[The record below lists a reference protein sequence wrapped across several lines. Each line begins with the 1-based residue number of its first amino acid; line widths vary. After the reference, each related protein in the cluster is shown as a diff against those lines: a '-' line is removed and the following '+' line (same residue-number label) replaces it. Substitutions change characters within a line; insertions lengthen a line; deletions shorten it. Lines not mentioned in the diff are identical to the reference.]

1 MEWLSLAEL
10 AGTPVIRWVIQV
22 IRGKVRKSIEKNL
35 SVIVEYWDAVTS
47 SYWCPILFT
56 IVVDSKTPAQ
66 LYVTRVDFLFLHNA
80 SPVQSGY
87 WRAGMEY
94 ETNGYDMGIDPI
106 QIPGN
111 DKCKLQV
118 SLNPIMLGAFP
129 PNSNGWSVK
138 GTIQIGSA
146 YGTMDIPFSQLKVT
160 GDPKRWD
167 AAKSEFAKRFPYLV
181 TLNE

>member
-1 MEWLSLAEL
+1 MGWFSLAEL

-22 IRGKVRKSIEKNL
+22 IRGKVRKSIENKL
-35 SVIVEYWDAVTS
+35 SIKVEDWDAVTS

-66 LYVTRVDFLFLHNA
+66 LYVTRIDYLFLHNGI
-80 SPVQSGY
+80 PIQSGY
-87 WRAGMEY
+87 WRVGMEY
-94 ETNGYDMGIDPI
+94 ETNGYDMSINPI

-111 DKCKLQV
+111 DKCKLQI
-118 SLNPIMLGAFP
+118 SLNPIMLGRFP

-138 GTIQIGSA
+138 GTIQIDSA
-146 YGTMDIPFSQLKVT
+146 YGAIDIPFSQLKVN
-160 GDPKRWD
+160 GSSPRWD

-181 TLNE
+181 TVNE